1 MFRHSAIMLL
11 LLAMM
16 ANAEIAGGAEEWR
29 TEFEDVCGRTSE
41 AAILP
46 LIELQ
51 ALIAKGERVRKVLE
65 SERKSVRIVFQ
76 KRVQKCLD
84 LYRTIADSMPPE
96 GKTPPPAQ

>member
-11 LLAMM
+11 LLAML
-16 ANAEIAGGAEEWR
+16 ANSEIAGGADEWR

-51 ALIAKGERVRKVLE
+51 VLIAKGERVKKMLE
-65 SERKSVRIVFQ
+65 SEKESVRIVFQ
-76 KRVQKCLD
+76 KRVQKCMD
-84 LYRTIADSMPPE
+84 LYRNIADSMQPE
-96 GKTPPPAQ
+96 VKTPAPAQ